1 MGLLS
6 TIGTAISSAV
16 SGIGNALSTVARS
29 VGAAL
34 VTFGDTV
41 STLGKALGPALGK
54 VGLIINIIVTVVEIA
69 ARIANLLQ
77 PQETVKD
84 IGERALQA
92 EEEGITLE
100 ACDNDF
106 NAYMEKLRA
115 LKLDPEKSAQ
125 HRDWEH
131 EAAGLL
137 VLEKGLELCAP
148 YLTSRAMWPLMCGNP
163 QFFSKERLSSYAA
176 FALESGMPLGESV
189 AKYFSSQTPATER
202 LKAMDFMEGAE
213 RHFQPDA
220 SLNNIA
226 QTLRNAEK
234 TLSQQS

>member
-6 TIGTAISSAV
+6 TIGAAISSAV

-29 VGAAL
+29 VSGAL
-34 VTFGDTV
+34 DTFRDV
-41 STLGKALGPALGK
+41 ASTLGKTLGPVLGK
-54 VGLIINIIVTVVEIA
+54 VVTVINVIVTIVEIA
-69 ARIANLLQ
+69 ARIANLLK

-84 IGERALQA
+84 IGDRALQA

-100 ACDNDF
+100 TCDNDF

-125 HRDWEH
+125 HHDWEH

-148 YLTSRAMWPLMCGNP
+148 CLTSRSMWAIMCGNP

-176 FALESGMPLGESV
+176 FAQESGMPLGESV
-189 AKYFSSQTPATER
+189 AKYFSSQTSAPER

-220 SLNNIA
+220 SLNDIA